1 MNLRDQFPI
10 LDVTVHGRPLVY
22 LDNAATTQ
30 KPQRVIEA
38 LDSYYRTLNSNIHRG
53 AHHLAT
59 EATERYEAVRRQ
71 VQAFIHARHHHEIVF
86 TRGTTESIN
95 LVASSFSRRYFV
107 NPGDTRPRQPQ
118 AAATPSNIEGELGKS
133 TSPATTI
140 SHPLPTG
147 GAGEGENEVIVSG
160 MEHHSNIVPWQLAG
174 ATLRPIPFS
183 DEGVL
188 DLEAYERLFTPHTR
202 LVAVN
207 HVSNTLGT
215 VNPIR
220 RIVDIAHSHGIP
232 VLVDGAQAISHLA
245 VDVQELGCDFYC
257 FSGHKMY
264 GPMGVG
270 VMYGREEILNELPP
284 YQGGGEMI
292 ETVTFDRTTYNALP
306 FKFEAGT
313 PSVGD
318 VIGLGEAIAFMQ
330 EVGVEAIA
338 AHEEELLQ
346 YATARLSQLPGIRL
360 FGTAPHKTSVLSF
373 LLGDA
378 HPYDV
383 GTLLDQLGIAVR
395 TGHHCTQPVMDRYG
409 IPGTVR
415 ASFAVYNTRDEVDS
429 LVAGLERIMPLLNY

>member
-1 MNLRDQFPI
+1 MNLRSQFPI
-10 LDVTVHGRPLVY
+10 LNTQVHGHPLVY

-30 KPQRVIEA
+30 KPLRVIEA

-53 AHHLAT
+53 AHHLAA

-71 VQAFIHARHHHEIVF
+71 VQSFINARHSHEIVF

-95 LVASSFSRRYFV
+95 LVASSFSKRYFT
-107 NPGDTRPRQPQ
+107 GDD
-118 AAATPSNIEGELGKS
+118 
-133 TSPATTI
+133 
-140 SHPLPTG
+140 
-147 GAGEGENEVIVSG
+147 EVIVSG
-160 MEHHSNIVPWQLAG
+160 MEHHSDIVPWQLTG

-188 DLEAYERLFTPHTR
+188 DLEAYERLFSPKTR
-202 LVAVN
+202 IVAVN

-215 VNPIR
+215 VNPV
-220 RIVDIAHSHGIP
+220 VDIVRIAHAHGVP
-232 VLVDGAQAISHLA
+232 VLIDGAQSVSHLK
-245 VDVQELGCDFYC
+245 VDVQAIGCDFYC

-270 VMYGREEILNELPP
+270 IMYGREELLNELPP

-292 ETVTFDRTTYNALP
+292 ENVTFERTTYNQLP

-318 VIGLGEAIAFMQ
+318 VIGLGEAVNFMQ
-330 EVGVEAIA
+330 EVGVDNIA
-338 AHEEELLQ
+338 AHEDDLLRF
-346 YATARLSQLPGIRL
+346 ATDGLSRIPGARI
-360 FGTAPHKTSVLSF
+360 FGTAPHKTTVLSF
-373 LLGDA
+373 LIGDA

-395 TGHHCTQPVMDRYG
+395 TGHHCTQPIMDRYG

-415 ASFAVYNTRDEVDS
+415 ASFAVYNTREEVETF
-429 LVAGLERIMPLLNY
+429 LAALERIMPMLQ